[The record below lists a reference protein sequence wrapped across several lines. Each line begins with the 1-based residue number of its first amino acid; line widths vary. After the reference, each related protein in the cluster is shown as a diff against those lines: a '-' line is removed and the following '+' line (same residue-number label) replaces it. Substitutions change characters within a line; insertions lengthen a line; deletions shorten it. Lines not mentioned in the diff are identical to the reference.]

1 MSLPSRTICRARLPQ
16 TSCQSIQHSQTRN
29 ATLLARPHRP
39 YTFTQLDTR
48 NHAMWQPSMDS
59 LKNIEQDEA
68 GRLRAFRN
76 RFGRGWDLD
85 APDEDPSSSSGSA
98 LEGKEGGSAG
108 KGEEDGYDSLMDL
121 ISGSAPVYEGEQK
134 MITIMKDGVLTKV
147 PDTRG
152 SKAPKKKNYD
162 QGWGA

>member
-1 MSLPSRTICRARLPQ
+1 M
-16 TSCQSIQHSQTRN
+16 
-29 ATLLARPHRP
+29 
-39 YTFTQLDTR
+39 
-48 NHAMWQPSMDS
+48 
-59 LKNIEQDEA
+59 
-68 GRLRAFRN
+68 
-76 RFGRGWDLD
+76 D

-121 ISGSAPVYEGEQK
+121 ISGSAPVYEVQDLDAKKGGGKGEQK

>member
-1 MSLPSRTICRARLPQ
+1 
-16 TSCQSIQHSQTRN
+16 
-29 ATLLARPHRP
+29 
-39 YTFTQLDTR
+39 
-48 NHAMWQPSMDS
+48 MDS

-85 APDEDPSSSSGSA
+85 APEEDSSSSASGSSG
-98 LEGKEGGSAG
+98 LEGKGGDG
-108 KGEEDGYDSLMDL
+108 DGYDSLMDL
-121 ISGSAPVYEGEQK
+121 ISGSASVYEAQDIETKNGEGKGEQK

-152 SKAPKKKNYD
+152 SKVPKKK
-162 QGWGA
+162 